1 MAKLSHE
8 DRIDWLRLIRTRNV
22 GPATFSSLLAQYG
35 TAARA
40 LEALPELARRG
51 GRRGGLQP
59 VSRSQAEAE
68 LAAAGRLGAHYVA
81 LGEPDYPPA
90 LAACEAPPPL
100 LCIKGALHLLQ
111 RPALAIV
118 GARNASAAGIRLAGD
133 LAHALGKE
141 DLLIVS
147 GLARGIDTAAHHGA
161 LQSGTCGVLAG
172 GIDVVYPPQND
183 KLQGQMGEIGV
194 LISELPPGT
203 QPQARNFPQRNR
215 IISGISLAVVIIE
228 AAHRSGSL
236 ITARNA
242 AEQGR
247 EVLVVP
253 GSPLDP
259 RSQGGNALIRQGAT
273 LVQNAEDILE
283 AIRPLLRR
291 PFREPAPF
299 LLQPPL
305 PAAPDSAA
313 LDSARRD
320 ILEKLGPTPVEID
333 ELLRQTGH
341 GPALVATILLELDL
355 AGRLERL
362 PGQRVALMA

>member
-1 MAKLSHE
+1 MARLSQHE
-8 DRIDWLRLIRTRNV
+8 RVDWLRLIRTRNV
-22 GPATFSSLLAQYG
+22 GPATFASLLAQYG

-51 GRRGGLQP
+51 GRRGGIQP
-59 VSRSQAEAE
+59 ASRNEAEAE
-68 LAAAGRLGAHYVA
+68 LDAAQRLGANYIA

-100 LCIKGALHLLQ
+100 LCIRGAVHLLQ
-111 RPALAIV
+111 RPAIAIV
-118 GARNASAAGIRLAGD
+118 GARNASAAGIRMAGD
-133 LAHALGKE
+133 LANALGQH

-172 GIDVVYPPQND
+172 GIDIVYPPQNA
-183 KLQGQMGEIGV
+183 KLQHRMGEIGV

-215 IISGISLAVVIIE
+215 IISGVSLAVIIIE
-228 AAHRSGSL
+228 AAQRSGSL

-242 AEQGR
+242 GEQGR

-259 RSQGGNALIRQGAT
+259 RSQGSNMLIRQGAT
-273 LVQNAEDILE
+273 LVQNADDVLE
-283 AIRPLLRR
+283 AVRPLLRR
-291 PFREPAPF
+291 PFREPDTF
-299 LLQPPL
+299 LQPP
-305 PAAPDSAA
+305 PPSSPDLAA
-313 LDSARRD
+313 LDNARKE

-341 GPALVATILLELDL
+341 GPAILAAILLELDL